1 MKPENNITPIL
12 KPSKESKSFEG
23 SCDYYLENGYV
34 VFTEE
39 YHLRRGHC
47 CKNAC
52 RHCPYGFKKK
62 Q

>member
-1 MKPENNITPIL
+1 MIEKKNIPIV
-12 KPSKESKSFEG
+12 KPSKDSKSFEG
-23 SCDYYLENGYV
+23 LADYYFENGFL
-34 VFTEE
+34 VFTET
-39 YHLRRGHC
+39 YHLKRGHC